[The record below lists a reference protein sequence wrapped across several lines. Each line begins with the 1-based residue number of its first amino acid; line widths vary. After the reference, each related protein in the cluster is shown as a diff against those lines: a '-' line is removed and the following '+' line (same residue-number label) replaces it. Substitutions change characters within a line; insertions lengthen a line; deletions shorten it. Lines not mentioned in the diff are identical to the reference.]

1 MTDDQAMDEELTAI
15 WSSDPAPKIRERL
28 AELTDGPLPNPALQA
43 ELASCVQYRGDWLAI
58 VIGPAHIHM
67 LLLPGGGDLWG
78 TIPVG
83 QLRYLNL
90 GGIASCFE
98 AARDPVLGD
107 YQFNVL
113 VGSGQELPD
122 MAAARL
128 VASDTLRTLAVEV
141 PVAALAP
148 EVAPVEEEPK
158 LASRRA
164 FLSVFGRR
172 S

>member
-1 MTDDQAMDEELTAI
+1 
-15 WSSDPAPKIRERL
+15 
-28 AELTDGPLPNPALQA
+28 
-43 ELASCVQYRGDWLAI
+43 
-58 VIGPAHIHM
+58 M

-78 TIPVG
+78 KIPVR
-83 QLRYLNL
+83 QLRYLDL

-98 AARDPVLGD
+98 AACDPVLGD
-107 YQFNVL
+107 YQFSVL
-113 VGSGQELPD
+113 VGSGDELPD

-128 VASDTLRTLAVEV
+128 VASDALRTLGVAVSGLEPQAV
-141 PVAALAP
+141 PVESA
-148 EVAPVEEEPK
+148 PK

>member
-1 MTDDQAMDEELTAI
+1 MTTDQSMDEELTAI
-15 WSSDPAPKIRERL
+15 WSTDPAPQVRERL
-28 AELTDGPLPNPALQA
+28 AELTEGPSPNPALQA

-58 VIGPAHIHM
+58 VIGPSHIHM

-78 TIPVG
+78 KIPVG
-83 QLRYLNL
+83 QLRYLDL

-98 AARDPVLGD
+98 AACDPVLGD
-107 YQFNVL
+107 YQFSVL
-113 VGSGQELPD
+113 VGSGDELPD

-128 VASDTLRTLAVEV
+128 VASDALRTLGVAVSGLEPHAV
-141 PVAALAP
+141 PVESA
-148 EVAPVEEEPK
+148 PK